1 MPREAKK
8 NCCALDV
15 LLPVMVRWSQK
26 DCSAALGFWNC
37 QNGVC
42 EPTAMNK
49 EQFTG
54 EKKKKI
60 EEMNDQQ
67 TKLLKLL
74 SKLTLAIGHE
84 EDVKART
91 YFHCTTQ

>member
-1 MPREAKK
+1 M
-8 NCCALDV
+8 AL
-15 LLPVMVRWSQK
+15 WSQK

-37 QNGVC
+37 QNEVC

-49 EQFTG
+49 NSLLG
-54 EKKKKI
+54 EKKI

-67 TKLLKLL
+67 PKLLKLL
-74 SKLTLAIGHE
+74 SKLTLTIGHE
-84 EDVKART
+84 EDVKSRT